1 MNRES
6 SSLSP
11 PTFIRGPHSIDS
23 EPITGYEALKDVKG
37 CEDCWLCFGVV
48 YGW

>member
-1 MNRES
+1 
-6 SSLSP
+6 
-11 PTFIRGPHSIDS
+11 
-23 EPITGYEALKDVKG
+23 LKDVKG